1 MQKKFIKSTAIVI
14 SVAMVFALIVVFIF
28 QNLVAYNT
36 ARERLDYLLDS
47 VERSLLAND
56 EEIKQLTISTG
67 EDYLRN
73 LGKLPVRRPFNAL
86 VGGLG
91 AAVKLHDP
99 VQSAIMIHCPPG
111 AAEGLCITEVIAA
124 IDARTS
130 RMQLFTHFANALGKF
145 AFHEHMYIFCAIIN
159 GQNSTFDIGFNLL

>member
-67 EDYLRN
+67 EDYL
-73 LGKLPVRRPFNAL
+73 
-86 VGGLG
+86 
-91 AAVKLHDP
+91 
-99 VQSAIMIHCPPG
+99 
-111 AAEGLCITEVIAA
+111 
-124 IDARTS
+124 ART
-130 RMQLFTHFANALGKF
+130 RAF
-145 AFHEHMYIFCAIIN
+145 AFMIAEDPSIL
-159 GQNSTFDIGFNLL
+159 NSEEKLNEIMTLLDVDELHVTDEKGVIRWGYRSRILWV

>member
-67 EDYLRN
+67 EDYL
-73 LGKLPVRRPFNAL
+73 
-86 VGGLG
+86 
-91 AAVKLHDP
+91 
-99 VQSAIMIHCPPG
+99 
-111 AAEGLCITEVIAA
+111 
-124 IDARTS
+124 ART
-130 RMQLFTHFANALGKF
+130 RAF
-145 AFHEHMYIFCAIIN
+145 AFMIAEDPTILD
-159 GQNSTFDIGFNLL
+159 SEK